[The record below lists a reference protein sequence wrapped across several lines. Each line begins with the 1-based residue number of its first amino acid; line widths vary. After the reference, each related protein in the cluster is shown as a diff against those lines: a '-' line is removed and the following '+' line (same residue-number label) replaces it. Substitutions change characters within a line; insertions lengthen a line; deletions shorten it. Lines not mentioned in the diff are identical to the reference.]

1 MDKRLFPLLAVFSAL
16 ALIGPSLA
24 SARIIDLGTLDSV
37 AKPGCPGSPCY
48 AISRTTGYQTRS
60 GTSKAPMVVTRN
72 GRIVAWTIAL
82 GKPTKK
88 QIKFFDSKLG
98 GEATAQLTILSV
110 TKKTKKKPK
119 VKDGAVVS
127 HQGEIVKLKPY
138 FGKTVQIALQRSI
151 PVKKGQIVALTVP
164 TWAPALATGLDSST
178 VWNASRGKGQCEDTQ
193 GQTSQLALKQFSDY
207 YCKYTTARITY
218 SAQIVPDPTP
228 NR

>member
-24 SARIIDLGTLDSV
+24 SARIIDLGPLDSV
-37 AKPGCPGSPCY
+37 AKPGCPGTPCY
-48 AISRTTGYQTRS
+48 AISRTTGYQTRNA
-60 GTSKAPMVVTRN
+60 TSKAPMVVTRN

-82 GKPTKK
+82 GKPTTK

-110 TKKTKKKPK
+110 TKKSKKTPK
-119 VKDGAVVS
+119 AKDGAVVS
-127 HQGEIVKLKPY
+127 RQGETVKLKPY
-138 FGKTVQIALQRSI
+138 FGKTVQFALQRSI

-178 VWNASRGKGQCEDTQ
+178 VWKASRGEGQCEDTQ
-193 GQTSQLALKQFSDY
+193 GQTSQLAAKQFSDY

-218 SAQIVPDPTP
+218 SAQIVSDPTP